1 MKRLPSIKTTV
12 LCGFAAVVASMSIPG
27 NLLTTSETGTPTDAI
42 ATMASTGVN
51 ATGNGTSKSNGSNGS
66 NRSNGNNTTNG
77 TPPGKDVNPSP
88 PNSNSTTPQPE
99 PPKWDSNLP
108 KGWGYTKPRTAK
120 LRVHVID
127 GRTNR
132 PLKGAEVVV
141 IETEQRMRTDSNGYT
156 PWIDA
161 PVFRN
166 PKYRPMIAELHGQLG
181 LIVYKNGY
189 RDSIHLGVR
198 MHEDIEQQTTVWMY
212 KIGPQD
218 RRIEP
223 VLYQEPYHHIW
234 LIRLADKFRQKS
246 QMGAGP
252 ERP

>member
-1 MKRLPSIKTTV
+1 MKRLPSVKTTL
-12 LCGFAAVVASMSIPG
+12 LCGFAAVVVAMVIPMKMPSSRG
-27 NLLTTSETGTPTDAI
+27 IPADAVPTLAATDFTNVNNGTNNTQPPSAVNPAPPTDQATPT
-42 ATMASTGVN
+42 
-51 ATGNGTSKSNGSNGS
+51 
-66 NRSNGNNTTNG
+66 
-77 TPPGKDVNPSP
+77 
-88 PNSNSTTPQPE
+88 QPE
-99 PPKWDSNLP
+99 PPKWESNLP
-108 KGWGYTKPRTAK
+108 KGWGYTKPKTAK
-120 LRVHVID
+120 LRVRVID
-127 GRTNR
+127 GRTKQ
-132 PLKGAEVVV
+132 PLKDAEVVI
-141 IETEQRMRTDSNGYT
+141 IETEKRIRTGANGYT